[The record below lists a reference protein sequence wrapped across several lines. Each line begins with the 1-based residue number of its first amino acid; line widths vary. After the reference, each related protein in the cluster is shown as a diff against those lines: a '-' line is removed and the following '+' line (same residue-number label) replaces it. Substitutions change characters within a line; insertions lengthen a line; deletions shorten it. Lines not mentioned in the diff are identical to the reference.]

1 MTFSKIDNLSWDVT
15 KVPVTYE
22 FGGVT
27 HTHGDRFVVVRND
40 TGAALGVVGE
50 GYEPVQNSS
59 LLGQVTPLESEGVL
73 TRVNTGVLSGGRK
86 VFVQSKLA
94 EEFEV
99 AGETTRAMVTL
110 LNGHDGKVST
120 KIGLTA
126 VRVIC
131 GNTFAMAST
140 DLSVVIRHIR
150 GANERVITN
159 DFVRNFTNEQ
169 MGIYAH
175 NMERLKSTSCSIGTF
190 ESIMTQVFKK
200 ENASQV
206 REMDTL
212 KDLFRNGA
220 GNNGRTLADA
230 FNAVTDWSSHQSAKS
245 ADRIYVSS
253 NFGRGAALS
262 SRAWDLTLAAV

>member
-1 MTFSKIDNLSWDVT
+1 MELSKTDNLSWDVV
-15 KVPVTYE
+15 KVPVHYD
-22 FGGVT
+22 FQGSLQI
-27 HTHGDRFVVVRND
+27 HPDRFVIARSDN
-40 TGAALGVVGE
+40 GAPLGVVGE

-73 TRVNTGVLSGGRK
+73 TRVNTGYLSGGKR

-99 AGETTRAMVTL
+99 AGETTKAMVTL

-140 DLSVVIRHIR
+140 DMSVVIRHIR
-150 GANERVITN
+150 GANEKVLTN
-159 DFVRNFTNEQ
+159 EFVRNFTNEQ
-169 MGIYAH
+169 MGIYAQ
-175 NMERLKSTSCSIGTF
+175 NMEKLKKTSCSVGTF

-200 ENASQV
+200 ENANQV
-206 REMDTL
+206 REMETL

-220 GNNGRTLADA
+220 GNSGRTLADA
-230 FNAVTDWSSHQSAKS
+230 FNAVTDWSSHHSAKS
-245 ADRIYVSS
+245 SERVYVSS
-253 NFGRGAALS
+253 NFGRGASLS
-262 SRAWDLTLAAV
+262 SRAWNLTLAAV